1 MMVKRRINCSRC
13 HTHTEFCNTV
23 FVSKQFLAGKCQ
35 IKSSTAKPRSV

>member
-23 FVSKQFLAGKCQ
+23 FVS
-35 IKSSTAKPRSV
+35 